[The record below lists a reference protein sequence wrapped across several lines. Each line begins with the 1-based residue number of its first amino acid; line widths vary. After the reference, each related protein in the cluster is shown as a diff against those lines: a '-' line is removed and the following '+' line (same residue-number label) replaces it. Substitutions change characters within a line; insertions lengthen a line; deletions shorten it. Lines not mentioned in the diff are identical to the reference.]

1 MKNINTTELQHTWT
15 QVDNYMNDLLIP
27 SDSLLEHTLQSNAE
41 AGLPAHDVTPNQGKL
56 LQAPAANPRRIPCT

>member
-1 MKNINTTELQHTWT
+1 
-15 QVDNYMNDLLIP
+15 MNDLLIP

-56 LQAPAANPRRIPCT
+56 LQLLLQIQGASRVLEMGPHWVDTYHLDGKSAA